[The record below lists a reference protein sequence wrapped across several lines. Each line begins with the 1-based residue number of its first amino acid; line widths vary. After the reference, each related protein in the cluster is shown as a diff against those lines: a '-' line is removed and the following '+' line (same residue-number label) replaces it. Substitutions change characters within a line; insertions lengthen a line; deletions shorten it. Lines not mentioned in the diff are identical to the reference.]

1 MDGIVINPQSDNIL
15 LTKLGIISHVFSEG
29 EA

>member
-15 LTKLGIISHVFSEG
+15 LTKLGNIHMFSVEG